1 MESELRLRDDEL
13 QRVNRKIK
21 ERREALARGSDAKQ
35 SQENSRGENLLQKAS
50 DMRLRYMQQE
60 IDALKLQLKEIAL
73 REKDTPQFTR
83 PNRFVSAPISDILDY
98 SVAEMHTQVDFD
110 LPINQKLIEKLTTEQ
125 TVTRQLL
132 ANIERNRIKWRK
144 DLFDSDK
151 ISFER
156 KLALSSVK
164 DKLDSQAMNMQEELT
179 ELEQKINKA
188 KRQDQSLIT
197 LKEQLQKLEKERDS
211 DLARGLLKEI

>member
-21 ERREALARGSDAKQ
+21 ERREALARGSEAKQ
-35 SQENSRGENLLQKAS
+35 SQENSRGEQLLQKAS

-73 REKDTPQFTR
+73 KEKDAPQFTR
-83 PNRFVSAPISDILDY
+83 PHRFVSAPLSDILSY
-98 SVAEMHTQVDFD
+98 SVSEIHTQVDFD
-110 LPINQKLIEKLTTEQ
+110 LPINQKQIEKLTQEQ
-125 TVTRQLL
+125 VMTRQLL

-156 KLALSSVK
+156 KLALQSVK
-164 DKLDSQAMNMQEELT
+164 DKLDTQAMNMQEELN
-179 ELEQKINKA
+179 ELE
-188 KRQDQSLIT
+188 
-197 LKEQLQKLEKERDS
+197 
-211 DLARGLLKEI
+211 